1 VVSARVT
8 APAAERPQ
16 YVFAALA
23 LVLLAAVVAVGLEI
37 YVRLIIDD
45 GLHFDLEMWK
55 YAREVKQVSADPILG
70 HEHRPGAAA
79 HLMGVDV
86 RINRLKL
93 RDAEYPY
100 QRPPGV
106 QRVLML
112 GDSVTFGWGVPVA
125 DTVAKRLERKLRDAG
140 RGVEVINTGVGNY
153 NTIMEVEYFFNE
165 GARYD
170 PQVVV
175 LNYFIND
182 AEPVPTYRAPNLLQ
196 RHSYAWVWLSGRLDV
211 LARLLAR
218 RQDFA
223 DYYLALY
230 DAPGW
235 TAAQQSIARLT
246 AHCRERGIAVLIAN
260 YPELRELKPYR
271 FDRVRA
277 VVRETAE
284 RNGAAYLDLYD
295 AVRDE
300 NPERLWVTKPDD
312 HPSSYA
318 HGLFADAMVAP
329 VSLMLDRQT
338 AR

>member
-1 VVSARVT
+1 MTSRAT
-8 APAAERPQ
+8 PPAPGRPQ
-16 YVFAALA
+16 YAFTALA
-23 LVLLAAVVAVGLEI
+23 LLLLSIVVAVGLEG
-37 YVRLIIDD
+37 YVRLVIDD

-55 YAREVKQVSADPILG
+55 YAREVKQVAADPILG

-100 QRPPGV
+100 ERPPGV

-125 DTVAKRLERKLRDAG
+125 DTVAKRLERQLRARG
-140 RGVEVINTGVGNY
+140 RHVEVINTGVGNY
-153 NTIMEVEYFFNE
+153 NTTMELEYFFAE
-165 GARYD
+165 GFRYD

-196 RHSYAWVWLSGRLDV
+196 RHSYAYVWLSGRLDV
-211 LARLLAR
+211 LARLLTR
-218 RQDFA
+218 RQNWA

-230 DAPGW
+230 EAPGW
-235 TAAQQSIARLT
+235 TAVQQSIARLT
-246 AHCRERGIAVLIAN
+246 AYCRDRGIGVLIAN

-271 FDRVRA
+271 FDRVRTL
-277 VVRETAE
+277 VRETAE

-300 NPERLWVTKPDD
+300 TPERLWVTKPDD

-318 HGLFADAMVAP
+318 HGLFADAMVAT
-329 VSLMLDRQT
+329 VSRMLDRPA